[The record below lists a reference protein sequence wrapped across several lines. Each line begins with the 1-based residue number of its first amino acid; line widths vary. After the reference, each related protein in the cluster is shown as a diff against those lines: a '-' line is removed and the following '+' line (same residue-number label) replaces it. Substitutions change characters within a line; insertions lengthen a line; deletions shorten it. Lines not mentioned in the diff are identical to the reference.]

1 MSKPTRRDFIK
12 TGAGLIGGGLVGA
25 GMPLPVFDRTLPGAT
40 VVKQLAENEVG
51 DGSILVIVEL
61 AGGIDG
67 LSVIIPIQQ
76 YDTYFSLRP
85 TVGIPKERLL
95 PLFGSSTMGM
105 APELADLRPIAEA
118 GKMAVVQATG
128 YPNPNLSHDGSRQ
141 IWYIG
146 NPDPNNYAKGAG
158 WVGRHSALFGARNN
172 SLDTV
177 SIGRSVNNTLY
188 AAGATVVSIDS
199 DNTSN
204 HQFQTNTAY
213 PGDRNN
219 QLAAVQ
225 LMDPNQS
232 PLPYIDLIE
241 KVELDALNSADKVRQ
256 AITAYTSPVTYPTSG
271 RTGGFANGLR
281 LIAQL
286 ATATPTLGT
295 RVFYCSVGGF
305 DTHANQANYKL
316 PQTPGDQPVLLS
328 GVARSLRAFYD
339 DLIAHDMADKVVIL
353 IWSEFG
359 RRVAQNESDGT
370 DHGEGNNVIL
380 LGGKIKGGVYGADP
394 SLTDLN
400 RGNLKYKIDFRQVY
414 ATLIRDWLGGDP
426 AAVLNGNFS
435 SLGFIA

>member
-1 MSKPTRRDFIK
+1 MFKPTRRDFIK
-12 TGAGLIGGGLVGA
+12 TGAGLIGA
-25 GMPLPVFDRTLPGAT
+25 GVALPMFDRMLPGAT
-40 VVKQLAENEVG
+40 IVKQLAENQAG
-51 DGSILVIVEL
+51 DGRILVIVEL

-67 LSVIIPIQQ
+67 LSVIVPLQQ

-85 TVGIPKERLL
+85 TVGIPKERVL

-105 APELADLRPIAEA
+105 APELADLRPIADA
-118 GKMAVVQATG
+118 GKMAVVQAAG

-146 NPDPNNYAKGAG
+146 NPDPNNYARGAG
-158 WVGRHSALFGARNN
+158 WIGRHSALFGARSN

-177 SIGRSVNNTLY
+177 SVGRSVNNTLY
-188 AAGATVVSIDS
+188 AAGATAICVDG
-199 DNTSN
+199 DNTGN
-204 HQFQTNTAY
+204 YQFQSNPAY
-213 PGDRNN
+213 PGDHNN

-225 LMDPNQS
+225 LIDANPS
-232 PLPYIDLIE
+232 PLPYVDLIE

-256 AITAYTSPVTYPTSG
+256 AIGAYTSPVSYPVSG
-271 RTGGFANGLR
+271 RTGGFAVGLR

-286 ATATPTLGT
+286 ATATPALGT
-295 RVFYCSVGGF
+295 RVFYISIGGF
-305 DTHANQANYKL
+305 DTHANQANYRL

-339 DLIAHDMADKVVIL
+339 DLIAHDMAGKVVTM

-359 RRVAQNESDGT
+359 RRAAQNESDGT

-380 LGGKIKGGVYGADP
+380 LGGQIKGGVYGADP

-426 AAVLNGNFS
+426 AAVLNGSFN